1 MSGRASSPSPHT
13 PGLFLFVFL
22 VLCNCLKDKK
32 ILLCTKTSDISDIV
46 LAFPLVNS
54 LLKIMDKGS
63 LDFKDG

>member
-1 MSGRASSPSPHT
+1 MSGRASSPSPQT

-32 ILLCTKTSDISDIV
+32 ILCTKKSDISDIV

-63 LDFKDG
+63 LVFKDG